1 MVLPFWYQLIQVVLK
16 NEAIKWVFAG
26 LYKYPVYFVVTNRPS
41 ASLTTAQTNN
51 TNKCVA
57 RSQQQAG

>member
-26 LYKYPVYFVVTNRPS
+26 LYKYPVYFVVTEQ
-41 ASLTTAQTNN
+41 ALSLTHNSTDKQH
-51 TNKCVA
+51 K
-57 RSQQQAG
+57 